1 MGMLVIED
9 KVAIYIN
16 SNHSNFLFLVVY
28 GNVLSM
34 NTHQQEQ
41 GQEEE
46 ETKNSSV
53 SSTISLK
60 PRVVV

>member
-34 NTHQQEQ
+34 NTHQWGQEE
-41 GQEEE
+41 EEE
-46 ETKNSSV
+46 ETKNSAV
-53 SSTISLK
+53 SSNISF
-60 PRVVV
+60 